1 MVLFA
6 ALFFVLSSIGPV
18 RGEES
23 QPESTPPKRPAD
35 FKPFQCEY
43 TAEQLKEKFSDAQ
56 MTRAAVELQ
65 EIQAVNEKGPWKA
78 DWASLG
84 KHPVP
89 EWFQDAKFG
98 IAVNWGLYSVPAWDL
113 RKEPGHAA
121 ASRMYPD
128 AYPTW
133 MYDLPSHREHHA
145 KTWGKGFE
153 YDDFFP
159 LFTAENYDP
168 EKLAALLHD
177 VGARYVLP
185 FCKHHDGVAWWDSQ
199 WTRRNFVRMGPKKD
213 LLTPLVQEARKR
225 NIKVGLYCPLEEY
238 AQAALD
244 ADGHI
249 LARIWPFNNTRL
261 VPLSDANRRRISGC
275 IPVKDYFKQYMVP
288 LLKEMID
295 RFDPDVMW
303 LDGGWSDPVEV
314 TRGREIAAYLYNRSL
329 GRKEVCI
336 NDRLGIGTQES
347 GRYGDFATSESH
359 TFQSFSKYWE
369 EIRSISPSYAYNY
382 EDTEAT
388 VLSREGLVRMLV
400 DIVSRNGNLLL
411 ILGPDR
417 TGKIPDLQLDRVK
430 ALGRWLKVNGEAI
443 YATRL
448 LPPYAEGDVR
458 YTRSKDGKSRYT
470 ICTKW
475 PGKALRLAGVR
486 AQTGAEI
493 TMLGVEKPL
502 AWTQDDKRLEIV
514 IPQQLQDC
522 LNRPCEH
529 AWAIKISA
537 IARSAVSS
545 AP

>member
-1 MVLFA
+1 MRRRIMVLFA

-65 EIQAVNEKGPWKA
+65 EIQAVNEKGPWKP

-185 FCKHHDGVAWWDSQ
+185 FASTTTGSPGGTRSGRDGTSSGWD
-199 WTRRNFVRMGPKKD
+199 RRRTCSRRWSRRCG
-213 LLTPLVQEARKR
+213 KR

-249 LARIWPFNNTRL
+249 RAHLAGQQYPARALVGRQSPAHQRL
-261 VPLSDANRRRISGC
+261 YSREGLFQAIHGSAAQGDDRPIRSRRDVAGRGMVRSGRGHARRRS
-275 IPVKDYFKQYMVP
+275 PPTSTTAALAAK
-288 LLKEMID
+288 
-295 RFDPDVMW
+295 R
-303 LDGGWSDPVEV
+303 SAS
-314 TRGREIAAYLYNRSL
+314 TIAWASA
-329 GRKEVCI
+329 
-336 NDRLGIGTQES
+336 QES
-347 GRYGDFATSESH
+347 RLWRFRHQRIAH
-359 TFQSFSKYWE
+359 LPVVQQVLE

-382 EDTEAT
+382 EDTQAT
-388 VLSREGLVRMLV
+388 VLSREAVWWRMLV
-400 DIVSRNGNLLL
+400 NIVSRNGNLLL
-411 ILGPDR
+411 IVGPDR

-430 ALGRWLKVNGEAI
+430 RWAAGLRSTARPFTPRAFCRPMRKATFVTRAARTASPPIPSARSGRARPCVWPACALKRRRDHHA
-443 YATRL
+443 RR
-448 LPPYAEGDVR
+448 AE
-458 YTRSKDGKSRYT
+458 T
-470 ICTKW
+470 
-475 PGKALRLAGVR
+475 AGVDR
-486 AQTGAEI
+486 
-493 TMLGVEKPL
+493 
-502 AWTQDDKRLEIV
+502 R
-514 IPQQLQDC
+514 
-522 LNRPCEH
+522 
-529 AWAIKISA
+529 
-537 IARSAVSS
+537 
-545 AP
+545 